1 MIFMKTQDLKTQD
14 ARVQQAG
21 ASSCS
26 FSRRTWCLPGLRRL
40 GVVGGGSLL
49 LSLTTLHANEA
60 LDVLEGKKD
69 AESVVLPPAPEDAAA
84 EGEAE
89 AVIPLTDEW
98 ASSPLDSIWAKAVL
112 FDDPSNPWV
121 QQLAINGLFHW
132 SGAWGEAQPTGAAD
146 IDLDGTRTRRARLGA
161 RLKAFGNTEI
171 EAVAEFAGDSNFN
184 GIERL
189 KGTTRFLDN
198 AYVSY
203 GKMRP
208 GFTTEYRTDP
218 QRMLTPERSFLV
230 NMVAP
235 ANTLGLMVG
244 QDTERFDWGLGWF
257 SSDNDSNIGGIEG
270 DGFLLANLAYETVE
284 KVEGGAPIRTRW
296 HADYIYN
303 FDDNQNPAIPRYNV
317 AGRKSANGKQ
327 LIARNPAF
335 RHLFSTGVEMEQGKF
350 SFAGD
355 FIVASGDTDVWGLSL
370 TPSYWAIP
378 GTLKV
383 VGRYH
388 YADTDDA
395 GGLVGGMGVGSDPYF
410 DSTPVFV
417 GDEYQSFYLGANLH
431 LYRDDLILMNGV
443 EHVILNDQAGG
454 GFDTDA
460 WIWHSG
466 ARLSF

>member
-1 MIFMKTQDLKTQD
+1 MISMKTQELKTQD
-14 ARVQQAG
+14 ARLEEPG
-21 ASSCS
+21 APSSKATGHAW
-26 FSRRTWCLPGLRRL
+26 RTMHL
-40 GVVGGGSLL
+40 GASLL

-69 AESVVLPPAPEDAAA
+69 AASVNLPPAPEDAANG
-84 EGEAE
+84 EGE
-89 AVIPLTDEW
+89 AVIPISDQW
-98 ASSPLDSIWAKAVL
+98 APSPLDPLWSKSVL
-112 FDDPSNPWV
+112 FEDPANPWV

-132 SGAWGEAQPTGAAD
+132 SGAWGNATPEGGKEV
-146 IDLDGTRTRRARLGA
+146 DLDGTRTRRARLGA

-208 GFTTEYRTDP
+208 GFTTEYRTEP
-218 QRMLTPERSFLV
+218 QRMLTPERSFLT

-244 QDTERFDWGLGWF
+244 QDTDGWDWGLGWF
-257 SSDNDSNIGGIEG
+257 SSDFDSNIGGLEG
-270 DGFLLANLAYETVE
+270 DGFLLANLAYETIE
-284 KVEGGAPIRTRW
+284 TTEGGAPIRTRW
-296 HADYIYN
+296 HADYIHN
-303 FDDNQNPAIPRYNV
+303 FDDENSPAIPRYNV

-335 RHLFSTGVEMEQGKF
+335 RHLFSTGVEVEQGRF
-350 SFAGD
+350 GFAGD
-355 FIVASGDTDVWGLSL
+355 FILANGNTNAWGLSL
-370 TPSYWAIP
+370 TPSYWAMP
-378 GTLKV
+378 GTLRF

-388 YADTDDA
+388 YADTDEA
-395 GGLVGGMGVGSDPYF
+395 AGLVGGMGVGSDPFF
-410 DSTPVFV
+410 DATPVFV
-417 GDEYQSFYLGANLH
+417 GDEYHSFYLGANLH
-431 LYRDDLILMNGV
+431 LYKDELVIMNGL
-443 EHVILNDQAGG
+443 EHVLLKDQAGA

>member
-1 MIFMKTQDLKTQD
+1 MIPMNLSSPHFMTW
-14 ARVQQAG
+14 
-21 ASSCS
+21 
-26 FSRRTWCLPGLRRL
+26 RTLRL
-40 GVVGGGSLL
+40 AGSLFPL
-49 LSLTTLHANEA
+49 LTALHANEA

-69 AESVVLPPAPEDAAA
+69 AESVVLPPAPDEAAA
-84 EGEAE
+84 EGEGE

-98 ASSPLDSIWAKAVL
+98 APSPLDPIWSKAVL

-132 SGAWGEAQPTGAAD
+132 SAAWGSAQPSGTAD
-146 IDLDGTRTRRARLGA
+146 VDLDGTRTRRARLGA

-208 GFTTEYRTDP
+208 GFTTEYRTEP

-284 KVEGGAPIRTRW
+284 KVEGGTPIRTRW

-303 FDDNQNPAIPRYNV
+303 FDDNKNPAIPRYNV

>member
-1 MIFMKTQDLKTQD
+1 MIPMNTLFPKHT
-14 ARVQQAG
+14 AWRV
-21 ASSCS
+21 
-26 FSRRTWCLPGLRRL
+26 LRL
-40 GVVGGGSLL
+40 GGSMILL
-49 LSLTTLHANEA
+49 FSNLHANEA

-69 AESVVLPPAPEDAAA
+69 ADSVVLPPAPEDAAA
-84 EGEAE
+84 EEGE
-89 AVIPLTDEW
+89 AVIPISDEW
-98 ASSPLDSIWAKAVL
+98 APSPLDPVWSKAVL
-112 FDDPSNPWV
+112 FEDPANPWI
-121 QQLAINGLFHW
+121 QQVAINGLFHW
-132 SGAWGEAQPTGAAD
+132 SGAWGEATPEGGKEV
-146 IDLDGTRTRRARLGA
+146 DLDGTRTRRARLGA

-189 KGTTRFLDN
+189 KGTTRFLEN

-218 QRMLTPERSFLV
+218 QRMLTPERSFLT

-235 ANTLGLMVG
+235 ANTLGIMVG
-244 QDTERFDWGLGWF
+244 QDTESWEWGLGWF
-257 SSDNDSNIGGIEG
+257 SSDADSNLGGLEG
-270 DGFLLANLAYETVE
+270 DGFLLANLAYETVD
-284 KVEGGAPIRTRW
+284 KAEGGTPIRTRW

-303 FDDNQNPAIPRYNV
+303 FDDEGSPAIPRYNV
-317 AGRKSANGKQ
+317 AGRRSANGNQ

-335 RHLFSTGVEMEQGKF
+335 RHLFSTGVEVEQGRF
-350 SFAGD
+350 GFAGD
-355 FIVASGDTDVWGLSL
+355 FVLANGNTNAWGLSL
-370 TPSYWAIP
+370 TPSYWALP
-378 GTLKV
+378 GTLRV

-395 GGLVGGMGVGSDPYF
+395 AGLVGGMGVGSDPYF
-410 DSTPVFV
+410 DATPVFV
-417 GDEYQSFYLGANLH
+417 GDEYHSFYLGANLH
-431 LYRDDLILMNGV
+431 LYKDELVIMNGL
-443 EHVILNDQAGG
+443 EHVLLKDEAGA